1 MSAEEQIVMMILDQ
15 SEIQE
20 SVGAQIVD
28 GDISA

>member
-28 GDISA
+28 GDIPA